1 MQTNGNPLIFL
12 VGVVL
17 LFAGC
22 STLPMPVSIDP
33 GQYRSGSESFS
44 FDGIEVRSFNLQLSP
59 IPLLFDPPSTKL
71 TYAEGSISAQ
81 LLVTT
86 PENVTGNV
94 QVQAYVAP
102 FSNGTCSSDEVYAD
116 KYRIGETTIPVGT
129 AVEVTFSGVLSS
141 EAVEGLNAGQLCLG
155 ARAIGDLSGYA
166 PSVTVSWKITYIR
179 VGVGIL

>member
-12 VGVVL
+12 VGVFL

-22 STLPMPVSIDP
+22 STLPMSVSIDP
-33 GQYRSGSESFS
+33 GQYRSGSETFNL
-44 FDGIEVRSFNLQLSP
+44 DVWEVQSFNLRLSP
-59 IPLLFDPPSTKL
+59 IPLLFDPPSTKF

-81 LLVTT
+81 LSVTT

-102 FSNGTCSSDEVYAD
+102 FSNGTCGPDEVYTD
-116 KYRIGETTIPVGT
+116 KYRVGETTIPVGT
-129 AVEVTFSGVLSS
+129 AREVTFSGALSS
-141 EAVEGLNAGQLCLG
+141 EAVEGLNAGKLCLG
-155 ARAIGDLSGYA
+155 ARFIGELSGYA
-166 PSVTVSWKITYIR
+166 SSATVSWKITYIR